1 MSFNGTLMLFDGIE
15 FPMQYIVENSYHI
28 IAKRVQ
34 DLDPFTNEAGVTFR
48 NPVEHEPTTIECE
61 TRPLNN
67 RELNDMCSFIR
78 SHWNN
83 TKDRNVQITY
93 YIPLFDSYDTGTF
106 YCDVNFDTT
115 IRRIDKKNNTIKYEP
130 ITLNFIEY

>member
-1 MSFNGTLMLFDGIE
+1 MAFNGTLMTFGVDE
-15 FPMQYIVENSYHI
+15 FPLQYIVEKSYHI
-28 IAKRVQ
+28 VAKRVQ
-34 DLDPFTNEAGVTFR
+34 DLDPYTNESGYTIR

-67 RELNDMCSFIR
+67 RELNALCTFIR
-78 SHWNN
+78 SHWDNPKN
-83 TKDRNVQITY
+83 RNVRITY
-93 YIPLFDSYDTGTF
+93 YIPLFDTYDTGTF

-115 IRRIDKKNNTIKYEP
+115 ISRIDKKTNTIKYEP